1 MVVHLNKGE
10 AMLKSDLFALLLV
23 TIVAGFVLYDS
34 RRLKS
39 PVYAIMKIVCVFIV
53 LLWVMA
59 ALVLNA

>member
-1 MVVHLNKGE
+1 
-10 AMLKSDLFALLLV
+10 MLKSDLFALLLV